1 MKPIKGRGAVSNPAS
16 RFHKQSISPFD
27 DGWGTIEEEPG
38 RPRTEVRIEKVRRII
53 ATNQSPDIPFD
64 QSINP
69 YQGCEHGCIYCYARP
84 SHAYWDLSPGLDFE
98 TRIFAKPEAPERL
111 REELR
116 KPGYRCKVMA
126 LGSNTDPY
134 QPAEAKLEITRG
146 IIEVLGEFRNPVSIV
161 TKSNMVLRDL
171 DLLVPMA
178 RRGLASVYISVTSL
192 DHKLARVMEPRAATP
207 QRRLQT
213 IKALAEAGVPVAVL
227 ASPIIPCLNDEDLEG
242 ILEAAAEAGAERA
255 NYLLVRLPHEVKEL
269 FLEWLQNHFPDRAS
283 KVLNK
288 LLDLRGGRLNDP
300 RFGSRMRGEGR
311 YAELLKR
318 RFEIASRRLGLN
330 RERSSLDTTL
340 FRVPL
345 KPGDQRPLFD

>member
-1 MKPIKGRGAVSNPAS
+1 MRPIKGRGAVSNVTS

-38 RPRTEVRIEKVRRII
+38 RPETEVRMEKVRRII
-53 ATNQSPDIPFD
+53 TTNQSPDIPFD

-69 YQGCEHGCIYCYARP
+69 YQGCEHGCIYCFARP
-84 SHAYWDLSPGLDFE
+84 THAYWDLSPGLDFE
-98 TRIFAKPEAPERL
+98 TKIFAKPQAPERL

-126 LGSNTDPY
+126 MGSNTDPY

-146 IIEVLGEFRNPVSIV
+146 ILKVLWEFRHPVSIV

-171 DLLVPMA
+171 DVLVPMA
-178 RRGLASVYISVTSL
+178 EEGLASVYISVTSL

-207 QRRLQT
+207 QRRLQAV
-213 IKALAEAGVPVAVL
+213 KALSEAGVPVAVL
-227 ASPIIPCLNDEDLEG
+227 ASPIIPCLNDEDLEA

-255 NYLLVRLPHEVKEL
+255 NYLLLRLPHEVKDL
-269 FLEWLQNHFPDRAS
+269 FVEWLQGHFPNRAS

-318 RFEIASRRLGLN
+318 RFEIASKRLGLN
-330 RERSSLDTTL
+330 DGKRALDTTR
-340 FRVPL
+340 FRVPIES
-345 KPGDQRPLFD
+345 GDQRSLFD